1 MEAGKTGGQPLY
13 LVAFF
18 SVKTYSQQVFGG
30 KHKKTNKN
38 QKNL

>member
-18 SVKTYSQQVFGG
+18 SVKTYSQQGFWGE
-30 KHKKTNKN
+30 T
-38 QKNL
+38 